1 MLARIEREVHRA
13 PGEPELGAKARQV
26 VIDMAE
32 AALLFRAA
40 RLDDAHDHRLLHP
53 ARTLILLLEAGGA
66 DPESLTAAPLLES
79 RFPDLLPPRTHW
91 PHALGSKRSS
101 VLDLLW
107 EIPRP
112 GQWPEASA
120 GHHRGNVADHASRE
134 EMRQERE
141 AELRAAGPL
150 VSDDSMLLEHLV
162 ALPPEHLRLALCEML
177 DQLRHLHV
185 EPARPALARGVE
197 LARNVYTPLAIRLAK
212 RENGDPGAARLAR
225 RFHRWQDRLGRVTG
239 T

>member
-13 PGEPELGAKARQV
+13 PGEPDLGAKARQV

-32 AALLFRAA
+32 AVLLFRAS

-66 DPESLTAAPLLES
+66 DPESLSAAPMLES
-79 RFPDLLPPRTHW
+79 RFPDLVPPRAHW
-91 PHALGSKRSS
+91 PHASGSGQSPVLELLGQ
-101 VLDLLW
+101 
-107 EIPRP
+107 IPRP
-112 GQWPEASA
+112 GRWPETAE
-120 GHHRGNVADHASRE
+120 GHQRGKVADHAD
-134 EMRQERE
+134 RQELSQE
-141 AELRAAGPL
+141 LGAELRGAGPQ
-150 VSDDSMLLEHLV
+150 VSDDSSLLEHLV
-162 ALPPEHLRLALCEML
+162 ALQPEHLRLALCEML

-185 EPARPALARGVE
+185 EPGRPALARGVE

-212 RENGDPGAARLAR
+212 RGKGDPGAARLAR
-225 RFHRWQDRLGRVTG
+225 RFHQWQDRLGRVTG